1 MAFASD
7 QFSAFCNGL
16 SIPVKKQDPR
26 RVNYQ
31 EKKSGDVIV
40 LILGGKLMGGPE
52 TTEISDRMQALLKKG
67 FLKIVVDMHQVKWMN
82 SSGLGMLM
90 SCLKTL
96 RSQQGDLRLA
106 EVSEKVESLLMI
118 THLLKIFKSFPTR
131 DEAVQ
136 SFSE

>member
-1 MAFASD
+1 M
-7 QFSAFCNGL
+7 
-16 SIPVKKQDPR
+16 
-26 RVNYQ
+26 NYQ